1 MFVGFHEAVGDIIS
15 LSVDTP
21 EHLQKIGLMRDF
33 TDTEGRLKLI
43 HTATP
48 DKTRLPRLPVD
59 RRRDAGQAGRG
70 SSYA

>member
-48 DKTRLPRLPVD
+48 DTTQTGLFCRVWCS
-59 RRRDAGQAGRG
+59 AVN
-70 SSYA
+70 